1 MDRIISKP
9 NALHHLSEVM
19 DVLSLAPAGL
29 ITDIDG
35 AISPIAPTPED
46 AHVSS
51 VCRNAL
57 ETLCS
62 RVALVAAVSG
72 RDALKAREMVGL
84 DGMVYVGNHGLERWQ
99 DGGILIHEE
108 ARQYVPVVR
117 EVVEALGR
125 GLDALGLIVEDKG
138 VTASVHYRLSPTPA
152 QARAAI
158 LAFLDSAPAARGLLI
173 TEGKLV
179 VEVRPPVAVNK
190 GTSLERL
197 VAETG
202 LNGVIYIGDDVTDVD
217 AFRAIH
223 SLSSWGRCRGLA
235 LGVVGADTPPEVE
248 EEADFLLRGVPEVE
262 ELLRSIAGV

>member
-1 MDRIISKP
+1 
-9 NALHHLSEVM
+9 M

-35 AISPIAPTPED
+35 TISPIAPTPEE
-46 AHVSS
+46 AQVSS
-51 VCRNAL
+51 ACRDAL

-62 RVALVAAVSG
+62 RMALVAAVSG
-72 RDALKAREMVGL
+72 RDALKARGMVGL
-84 DGMVYVGNHGLERWQ
+84 EGMVYVGNHGLERWQ

-125 GLDALGLIVEDKG
+125 GLDAPGLIVEDKG
-138 VTASVHYRLSPTPA
+138 VTASVHYRLSSNPEET
-152 QARAAI
+152 RAAI

-217 AFRAIH
+217 AFRAVH
-223 SLSSWGRCRGLA
+223 SLSSRGRCRGLA
-235 LGVVGADTPPEVE
+235 LK
-248 EEADFLLRGVPEVE
+248 
-262 ELLRSIAGV
+262 

>member
-1 MDRIISKP
+1 M
-9 NALHHLSEVM
+9 
-19 DVLSLAPAGL
+19 
-29 ITDIDG
+29 
-35 AISPIAPTPED
+35 
-46 AHVSS
+46 SS
-51 VCRNAL
+51 ACRDAL

-62 RVALVAAVSG
+62 RMALVAAVSG
-72 RDALKAREMVGL
+72 RGALKARGMVGL
-84 DGMVYVGNHGLERWQ
+84 EGMVYVGNHGLERWQ

-125 GLDALGLIVEDKG
+125 GLDAPGLIVEDKG
-138 VTASVHYRLSPTPA
+138 VTASVHYRLSSNPEET
-152 QARAAI
+152 RAAI

-202 LNGVIYIGDDVTDVD
+202 LSGVIYIGDDVTDVD
-217 AFRAIH
+217 AFKAIH
-223 SLSSWGRCRGLA
+223 SISSRGRCRGLA
-235 LGVVGADTPPEVE
+235 LGVVGVDTPPEVE
-248 EEADFLLRGVPEVE
+248 QEADFLLRGVPEVE